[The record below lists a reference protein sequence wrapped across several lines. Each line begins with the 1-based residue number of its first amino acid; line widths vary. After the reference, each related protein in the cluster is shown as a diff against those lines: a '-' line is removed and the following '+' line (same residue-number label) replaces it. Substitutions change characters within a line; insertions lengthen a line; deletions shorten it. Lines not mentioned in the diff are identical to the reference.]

1 MVTITASATSLSV
14 VEESKELT
22 NLAKKPATVLEEIL
36 LTIS

>member
-1 MVTITASATSLSV
+1 MFTITASSTSLSV
-14 VEESKELT
+14 VEESNELA